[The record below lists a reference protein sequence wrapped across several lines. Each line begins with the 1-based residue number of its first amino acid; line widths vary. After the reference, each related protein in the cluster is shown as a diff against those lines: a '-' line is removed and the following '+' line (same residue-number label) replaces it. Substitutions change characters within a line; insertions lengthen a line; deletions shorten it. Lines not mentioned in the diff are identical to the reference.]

1 MLRPIPYNGS
11 YSIRRLFYNTRV
23 QMNATNT
30 IRLKIDSLAYGP
42 YGVGR
47 RDGQVIM
54 VPLTVPGD
62 EAEIRIVEE
71 KKNYAVGELVRLIEP
86 SPERRE
92 PPCPYVGACGGCP
105 WQMIR
110 YETQLVAK
118 AKSVEDA
125 LRRIG
130 KIEGYELLPIIP
142 SPQEYRYRRRIRL
155 HRSGDGRLGF
165 HPAFSHD
172 VIEIESCLIATTNT
186 DLRLPD
192 ARDWLGELKSRI
204 VEVEIVESDAGAN
217 VVLVGKVDGDIAAE
231 DDAASAR
238 FLDSHSGVAGLV
250 LFGKGCRR
258 AWGEGKVS
266 VDCGDGLTMNVDAE
280 VFIQVNR
287 EGNRRLVRELLEWGE
302 FGAGD
307 RVLELYCG
315 AGNFTLPIAR
325 RAKNIVAV
333 EADPRAID
341 NGRINSQ
348 VNALENIR
356 WVRSHVP
363 AAAGQLREK
372 AARFSKIVLNPPRSG
387 AKGLEDDLASL
398 GAEKIL
404 YVSCNPST
412 LARDLAALDKRG
424 YRTRRVGPVDLF
436 PHTFHV
442 ETLAELELR

>member
-71 KKNYAVGELVRLIEP
+71 KKNYAVGELASLIRP
-86 SPERRE
+86 SADRQT
-92 PPCPYVGACGGCP
+92 PPCPYVGVCGGCP

-110 YETQLVAK
+110 YEAQLAAK

-130 KIEGYELLPIIP
+130 KIEGYELLTILP

-165 HPAFSHD
+165 HRAFSHD
-172 VIEIESCLIATTNT
+172 VIEIASCLIATPNA
-186 DLRLPD
+186 DLRLQD

-204 VEVEIVESDAGAN
+204 VEVEIVESDTGAN

-287 EGNRRLVRELLEWGE
+287 EGNRRLVRELLDWSE
-302 FGAGD
+302 FGDGD
-307 RVLELYCG
+307 RVLELYSST
-315 AGNFTLPIAR
+315 GNFTLPMAK
-325 RAKNIVAV
+325 RAGSIVAV
-333 EADPRAID
+333 EGDHRAVE
-341 NGRINSQ
+341 NGRTNSKA
-348 VNALENIR
+348 NGLENIR

-363 AAAGQLREK
+363 AAAGQLREN

-424 YRTRRVGPVDLF
+424 YRTRRVRPVDLF

>member
-1 MLRPIPYNGS
+1 
-11 YSIRRLFYNTRV
+11 
-23 QMNATNT
+23 MNATNT

-47 RDGQVIM
+47 RDGRVIM

-62 EAEIRIVEE
+62 EAEILIIEE

-86 SPERRE
+86 SPQRRE
-92 PPCPYVGACGGCP
+92 PPCPYVGACGGSP

-110 YETQLVAK
+110 YEAQLAAK

-130 KIEGYELLPIIP
+130 KIEGYELLPTIP

-155 HRSGDGRLGF
+155 HRSSDGRLGF

-172 VIEIESCLIATTNT
+172 VIEIASCLIATTNA
-186 DLRLPD
+186 DLRLQD
-192 ARDWLGELKSRI
+192 ARDWLGGLKSRI
-204 VEVEIVESDAGAN
+204 VEVEIVESDAGEN
-217 VVLVGKVDGDIAAE
+217 VVLVGKVDGAIAAE

-238 FLDSHSGVAGLV
+238 FLVSHADVAGLV
-250 LFGKGCRR
+250 LFGRGCRR
-258 AWGEGKVS
+258 SWGEGKVF
-266 VDCGDGLTMNVDAE
+266 VDCGDGLGMNVDAE

-287 EGNRRLVRELLEWGE
+287 EGNLALVRELLDWGE
-302 FGAGD
+302 FGDGT
-307 RVLELYCG
+307 RVLELYSG
-315 AGNFTLPIAR
+315 AGNFTLPMAK
-325 RAKNIVAV
+325 RAGSIVAV
-333 EADPRAID
+333 EGDHRAVE
-341 NGRINSQ
+341 NGRTNSKA
-348 VNALENIR
+348 NGLENIR
-356 WVRSHVP
+356 WIRSHVP

-372 AARFSKIVLNPPRSG
+372 AVRFSKIVLNPPRSG
-387 AKGLEDDLASL
+387 AKGLEDDLAAL
-398 GAEKIL
+398 GAEKIF

-424 YRTRRVGPVDLF
+424 YRTRRVRPVDLF

>member
-1 MLRPIPYNGS
+1 MR
-11 YSIRRLFYNTRV
+11 FVT
-23 QMNATNT
+23 NATENV
-30 IRLKIDSLAYGP
+30 RLKIDSLAYGP
-42 YGVGR
+42 YGIGR
-47 RDGQVIM
+47 HEGRAVFIPM
-54 VPLTVPGD
+54 TVPGD

-71 KKNYAVGELVRLIEP
+71 KKNFAVGELIRLIEP
-86 SPERRE
+86 SADRQT

-110 YETQLVAK
+110 YEAQLVAK
-118 AKSVEDA
+118 AKSVADA

-130 KIEGYELLPIIP
+130 KIEGYELLPIIA

-165 HPAFSHD
+165 HRALSHEL
-172 VIEIESCLIATTNT
+172 IEVASCMIATENA
-186 DLRLPD
+186 DRRLQD
-192 ARDWLGELKSRI
+192 ARQWVAALKSSI
-204 VEVEIVESDAGAN
+204 VEVEIVASNAGAN
-217 VVLVGKVDGDIAAE
+217 VVLVGKVDGDIAAD
-231 DDAASAR
+231 DDALSAR
-238 FLDSHSGVAGLV
+238 FLGSHRGVSGLV
-250 LFGKGCRR
+250 LFGQGCRR
-258 AWGEGKVS
+258 SWGEAKVS
-266 VDCGDGLTMNVDAE
+266 VDCGDGLGMNVDAE

-287 EGNRRLVRELLEWGE
+287 EGNRRLVSELLDWGE

-333 EADPRAID
+333 EGDPRAID

-348 VNALENIR
+348 VQALENIR

-363 AAAGQLREK
+363 AAAGQLRSK

-387 AKGLEDDLASL
+387 AKGLEDDLAAL
-398 GAEKIL
+398 GAEKIF
-404 YVSCNPST
+404 YVSCNPAT

-424 YRTRRVGPVDLF
+424 YRTRRVRPVDLF

-442 ETLAELELR
+442 ETLAELQLR

>member
-1 MLRPIPYNGS
+1 MR
-11 YSIRRLFYNTRV
+11 FVT
-23 QMNATNT
+23 NATENV
-30 IRLKIDSLAYGP
+30 RLKIDSLAYGP
-42 YGVGR
+42 YGIGR
-47 RDGQVIM
+47 HEGRAVFIPM
-54 VPLTVPGD
+54 TVPGD
-62 EAEIRIVEE
+62 EAEVRIVEE
-71 KKNYAVGELVRLIEP
+71 KKNYALGELIGLIKP
-86 SPERRE
+86 SAERQP

-105 WQMIR
+105 WQTIR
-110 YETQLVAK
+110 YEAQLAAK

-165 HPAFSHD
+165 HRAQSHEL
-172 VIEIESCLIATTNT
+172 IEVASCLIATENA
-186 DLRLPD
+186 DRCLQD
-192 ARDWLGELKSRI
+192 ARDWIGGLKSRI

-238 FLDSHSGVAGLV
+238 FLDSHSRVAGLV
-250 LFGKGCRR
+250 LFGRGCRR
-258 AWGEGKVS
+258 SWGEGKVS

-280 VFIQVNR
+280 VFIQVHR
-287 EGNRRLVRELLEWGE
+287 EGNRRLVRVLLEWGE
-302 FGAGD
+302 FDAGD

-333 EADPRAID
+333 EGDPRAID

-348 VNALENIR
+348 ANALENIR
-356 WVRSHVP
+356 WIRSHVP
-363 AAAGQLREK
+363 AAARQLREK

-387 AKGLEDDLASL
+387 AKGLEDDLTSL

-424 YRTRRVGPVDLF
+424 YRTRRVRPVDLF

-442 ETLAELELR
+442 ETLAEVELR

>member
-1 MLRPIPYNGS
+1 MFRFISYNM
-11 YSIRRLFYNTRV
+11 RFVTK
-23 QMNATNT
+23 ATENVL
-30 IRLKIDSLAYGP
+30 LKIDSLAYGP

-47 RDGQVIM
+47 RDGRVIM

-71 KKNYAVGELVRLIEP
+71 KKNYAVGELIGLIKP
-86 SPERRE
+86 SADRQT

-110 YETQLVAK
+110 YEAQLGAK

-155 HRSGDGRLGF
+155 HRSGDGHLGF
-165 HPAFSHD
+165 HRAFSHD
-172 VIEIESCLIATTNT
+172 VIEIASCLIATPNA

-204 VEVEIVESDAGAN
+204 VEVEIVESDTGAN

-238 FLDSHSGVAGLV
+238 FLYSHSGIAGLV

-287 EGNRRLVRELLEWGE
+287 EGNLALVRELLDWSE
-302 FGAGD
+302 FGDGD
-307 RVLELYCG
+307 RVLELYSG
-315 AGNFTLPIAR
+315 TGNFTLPMAK
-325 RAKNIVAV
+325 RAGSIVAV
-333 EADPRAID
+333 EGDHRAVE
-341 NGRINSQ
+341 NGRTNSKA
-348 VNALENIR
+348 NGLENIR
-356 WVRSHVP
+356 WIRSHVP

-424 YRTRRVGPVDLF
+424 YRTQRVRPVDLF

>member
-1 MLRPIPYNGS
+1 
-11 YSIRRLFYNTRV
+11 
-23 QMNATNT
+23 MNATNT
-30 IRLKIDSLAYGP
+30 SRLKIDSLAYGP

-62 EAEIRIVEE
+62 EAEVRIVEE

-86 SPERRE
+86 SPERQT

-110 YETQLVAK
+110 YETQLAAK

-165 HPAFSHD
+165 HPAFSHA

-204 VEVEIVESDAGAN
+204 VEVEIVDSDAGAN

-238 FLDSHSGVAGLV
+238 FLYSHSGVAGLV
-250 LFGKGCRR
+250 LFGRGSRR
-258 AWGEGKVS
+258 SWGEGKVS
-266 VDCGDGLTMNVDAE
+266 VDCGDGFTMNVDAE
-280 VFIQVNR
+280 VFVQVNHA
-287 EGNRRLVRELLEWGE
+287 GNLALVRELLDWGE
-302 FGAGD
+302 FGDGD
-307 RVLELYCG
+307 RVLELYSG
-315 AGNFTLPIAR
+315 AGNFTLPMAK
-325 RAKNIVAV
+325 RAGSIVAV
-333 EADPRAID
+333 EGDHRAVE
-341 NGRINSQ
+341 NGRTNSKA
-348 VNALENIR
+348 NGLENIR

-387 AKGLEDDLASL
+387 AKGLEDDLASF

-424 YRTRRVGPVDLF
+424 YRTRRVRPVDLF